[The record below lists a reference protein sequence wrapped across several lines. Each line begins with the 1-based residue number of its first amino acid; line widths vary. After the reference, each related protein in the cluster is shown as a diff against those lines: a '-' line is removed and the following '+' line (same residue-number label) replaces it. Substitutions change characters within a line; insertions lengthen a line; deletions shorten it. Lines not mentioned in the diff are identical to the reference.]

1 MYASITSLPVAL
13 FLALFVRS
21 ANSFISLLAESRESA
36 LPPSLQTRICSL
48 IIKLKEC
55 SRQIVKSNLPYFL
68 YDLSSL
74 GNAIYIA
81 K

>member
-36 LPPSLQTRICSL
+36 FTSFPSNKDMLLNNKIERMQQADC
-48 IIKLKEC
+48 
-55 SRQIVKSNLPYFL
+55 
-68 YDLSSL
+68 
-74 GNAIYIA
+74 
-81 K
+81 